1 MGNLRIVEELERDR
15 CYEILRV
22 GLLYFVKVAGSAQFR
37 SLRSRSLSLL
47 LLFSLLLCSLPF
59 VNFALKLNSLSFR
72 TKKRYAKQGW
82 LQPDVRIELTIF
94 ACCALM
100 YECDALPLGQSGD

>member
-59 VNFALKLNSLSFR
+59 VNFALKLNSLSFGR
-72 TKKRYAKQGW
+72 KKGMPNKDGFS
-82 LQPDVRIELTIF
+82 P
-94 ACCALM
+94 M
-100 YECDALPLGQSGD
+100 